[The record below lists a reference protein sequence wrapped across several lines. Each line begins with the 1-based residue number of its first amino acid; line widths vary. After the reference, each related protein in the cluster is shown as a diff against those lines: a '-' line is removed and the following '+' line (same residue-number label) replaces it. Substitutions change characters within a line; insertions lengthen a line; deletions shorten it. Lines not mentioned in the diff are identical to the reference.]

1 MGLAGG
7 LRILQTVSCCPLT
20 LHEIMVSA
28 RACLAAGACLQRAHA
43 PAIRYLQAVTRAC
56 GAGGASMQRSIRTIQ
71 N

>member
-7 LRILQTVSCCPLT
+7 LRILQTVSSCRLT
-20 LHEIMVSA
+20 LHEIMVSCRHA
-28 RACLAAGACLQRAHA
+28 RLPPIIYKQARV
-43 PAIRYLQAVTRAC
+43 PASRYLQAVTRAC